1 LGQLPR
7 EGGVH
12 QDRQEGRRSGGGTSR
27 VDGTPENGGA
37 LIVLLNL
44 LQMDDV
50 LDRGQSEGGRCY

>member
-1 LGQLPR
+1 M
-7 EGGVH
+7 
-12 QDRQEGRRSGGGTSR
+12 

-50 LDRGQSEGGRCY
+50 LDRGSE

>member
-12 QDRQEGRRSGGGTSR
+12 QDGQEGPRSGGGTSI
-27 VDGTPENGGA
+27 VDPTLQRGSA
-37 LIVLLNL
+37 LILFLNL

-50 LDRGQSEGGRCY
+50 QDLGSE